1 MAGTRHEDRRLYF
14 RTIAITVPMVFLLRP
29 LVLFQLQFDKIK
41 IRRPEWRRNVTRAS
55 DVRVVDNVCLNVS
68 IL

>member
-41 IRRPEWRRNVTRAS
+41 IRRPEWRRNVTRPS
-55 DVRVVDNVCLNVS
+55 DVRVVDIFFL
-68 IL
+68 